1 MYGRVDVEIEAF
13 SLTEAQICASK
24 LGRFLLAE
32 TNNYARQVNDE
43 QNQNTLLKK
52 MLSNMQVAVNML
64 EHAKQLM
71 KKCIFEAT
79 ITKERN
85 KFLESQIS
93 ATFAAIVLHIESL
106 IISKKFVKHD
116 DSNENA
122 DGMEGSSFL
131 TN

>member
-32 TNNYARQVNDE
+32 TNHYARQVNDE

-64 EHAKQLM
+64 EKAKQLM

-93 ATFAAIVLHIESL
+93 ETFAAIVLHIESL
-106 IISKKFVKHD
+106 IMSKKFVKLD

-122 DGMEGSSFL
+122 DSMEGSSFL